1 MSRGLLFS
9 ILLLVIVMAGAACI
23 GRYPIPPVH
32 LLRAL
37 GLGGAAGDPIAT
49 TLLWHERLP
58 RILGAALVGAGLAS
72 AGAAYQGVFRNPLV
86 SPDLLGVLAGSGFGA
101 AAAILLDLPPVARMA
116 LTFAGGG
123 AAVALGVLV
132 ARLFADRDGESAG
145 GVLLLVFGGLVS
157 GALFTALLSLAKFVA
172 DPQNTLADIVFWL
185 LGSLTGAAGPT
196 LAIAGVPLAI
206 GIALLIG
213 CGRFL
218 DLLVLADDEAL
229 SLGVPVRRLRLAV
242 IAIATATCALTVTL
256 AGTIGWVGLVV
267 PHIVRLLTG
276 PAHGRLM
283 PICACIGAVFL
294 VIADTIA
301 RTVTPSEIPIG
312 IVTDLVGVI
321 VFLAVLPRLRRGW
334 A

>member
-1 MSRGLLFS
+1 MRRSLALS
-9 ILLLVIVMAGAACI
+9 ILLLVLVVAGSACI
-23 GRYPIPPVH
+23 GRYPISPTA
-32 LLRAL
+32 LL
-37 GLGGAAGDPIAT
+37 GLIGIGGPGGDPIAV

-58 RILGAALVGAGLAS
+58 RILGAMLVGGGLAS

-101 AAAILLDLPPVARMA
+101 AVAILLDLPAAARMA
-116 LTFAGGG
+116 LTFAGGA

-132 ARLFADRDGESAG
+132 ARLFGDRDDAG
-145 GVLLLVFGGLVS
+145 GGILLLVFGGLVS
-157 GALFTALLSLAKFVA
+157 GALFTALLSLAKYVA

-185 LGSLTGAAGPT
+185 LGSLTGAGGPA
-196 LAIAGVPLAI
+196 LAIAGIPLAI

-276 PAHGRLM
+276 PAHRRLM
-283 PICACIGAVFL
+283 PVCACVGAAFL
-294 VIADTIA
+294 VVADTLA
-301 RTVTPSEIPIG
+301 RTLTPSEIPIG
-312 IVTDLVGVI
+312 IVTDLVGVMA
-321 VFLAVLPRLRRGW
+321 FLCVLPRVRRGW